1 MIEQVLQ
8 EAQTKMDKALE
19 VAKEDFTT
27 IRTGRANPS
36 MFNKI
41 NADYYGTMTPL
52 NQMASIQIPEARM
65 VIITPFDKG
74 AMSAIEKAI
83 QESDLGVN
91 PSNDGNIIRIPLPQ
105 LSEERRKEYIKVA
118 KTKAEDSKISIRNIR
133 RHAKETLEKLKK
145 DGEVGEDDV
154 KRAEKSLDEGTKK
167 HEAQIDELLKHK
179 EAELL
184 EV

>member
-1 MIEQVLQ
+1 MIDQVLK
-8 EAQTKMDKALE
+8 EAQGKMDKALE
-19 VAKEDFTT
+19 VAKEDFAT
-27 IRTGRANPS
+27 IRTGRANPA

-41 NADYYGTMTPL
+41 NADYYGTYTPL

-65 VIITPFDKG
+65 VLITPFDKG
-74 AMSAIEKAI
+74 AMAAIEKAI
-83 QESDLGVN
+83 QDSDLGVT
-91 PSNDGNIIRIPLPQ
+91 PSNDGNVIRVPLPQ
-105 LSEERRKEYIKVA
+105 LTEERRKEYIKSA

-133 RHAKETLEKLKK
+133 RHAKETLEKMKK
-145 DGEVGEDDV
+145 DVGEDDV
-154 KRAEKSLDEGTKK
+154 KRAEKTLDENTKK